1 MKFGHWLNS
10 LGFIEFLSL
19 LIIFGMSVYLANLSF
34 MMFKNWYDN
43 KQKDNPFAEEI
54 RKSPFLFVG
63 ITIPFLIIL
72 YSILYSHIHA
82 LLGRIF

>member
-19 LIIFGMSVYLANLSF
+19 LIIFGMSDYLANLSF
-34 MMFKNWYDN
+34 LIFKKWYII

-54 RKSPFLFVG
+54 RRSPFLFVG
-63 ITIPFLIIL
+63 IIIPFLLIL
-72 YSILYSHIHA
+72 YSILYRHIHA
-82 LLGRIF
+82 LITKIF

>member
-10 LGFIEFLSL
+10 LGFVEFLSL
-19 LIIFGMSVYLANLSF
+19 LIIFGMSVYLANRSF
-34 MMFKNWYDN
+34 IIFQNWYTN

-63 ITIPFLIIL
+63 ITIPFLLIL
-72 YSILYSHIHA
+72 YSILYQHIHT
-82 LLGRIF
+82 LLTKIF

>member
-19 LIIFGMSVYLANLSF
+19 LIIFRMSAYLANLSF

-63 ITIPFLIIL
+63 ITIPFILIL
-72 YSILYSHIHA
+72 YSILYRHIHS
-82 LLGRIF
+82 LLTKIF

>member
-19 LIIFGMSVYLANLSF
+19 LIIFGMSAYLANLSF
-34 MMFKNWYDN
+34 LMFKNWYTN

-54 RKSPFLFVG
+54 RRSPFLFVG
-63 ITIPFLIIL
+63 IMIPFLLIL
-72 YSILYSHIHA
+72 YSILYRYIHA
-82 LLGRIF
+82 SLTKIF

>member
-1 MKFGHWLNS
+1 MEFGHWLNS

-19 LIIFGMSVYLANLSF
+19 IIILGMSAYLANLSF
-34 MMFKNWYDN
+34 IIFQNWYTN

-63 ITIPFLIIL
+63 TTIPFFLIL
-72 YSILYSHIHA
+72 YNILYHHIHT
-82 LLGRIF
+82 LLNKIF